1 METDRRPGLKDRAA
15 KGALWAS
22 VESWSTQLVQF
33 LVVLVLARLVGP
45 EDYGLM
51 AIAMVVV
58 QLSQL
63 LIASAGWSEALIQR
77 RRLDPALC
85 DTVFWMLVASG
96 AALGVLACLAAL
108 AVGVFMAEPRL
119 AQAISALAAIP
130 VLTGLAAVPAALLQ
144 RELRFFPLTLR
155 SNLAI
160 LLSGTVGIAM
170 AAVGFGIWS
179 LVAYEIL
186 LRAIDV
192 AALWTAHRWRP
203 GLNFSRQHLWE
214 IREYVSNMFGWRL
227 TVVVEEAS
235 IRILIGYMLGPT
247 AAGHYF
253 LARKIVDVLR
263 QVAVDPF
270 CRVVLPAIAEV
281 QSRPGRVDE
290 VFRTAAQIAGAA
302 AIPCHLG
309 LIVIAPEL
317 LPAAFGAAWVEAVP
331 VVQILA
337 AAGLVA
343 PISWLCTA
351 LLQGLGQ
358 SRPQFLLGLA
368 GAAVLLALLPLGL
381 SGGIAAVAAAVTVR
395 EYLRFPLLL
404 FVIRRVTG
412 IDAARTLHG
421 ALPVMTASLIMAAT
435 MLAATWTIDDHVP
448 MLVAILGAILAGVA
462 VYGAALFLL
471 DRPFLLEVAST
482 AATAV
487 HRVPP
492 RGVDHPRAEQST
504 SARARGNGGR

>member
-22 VESWSTQLVQF
+22 VEAWSTQLVQF

-51 AIAMVVV
+51 AIAMVVA
-58 QLSQL
+58 QLSQF
-63 LIASAGWSEALIQR
+63 LIANAGWSEALIQQ
-77 RRLDPALC
+77 RRLEPALC
-85 DTVFWMLVASG
+85 DSVFWMLVATG
-96 AALGVLACLAAL
+96 AALGVLACLAAI
-108 AVGVFMAEPRL
+108 AVDVFMAEPLL
-119 AQAISALAAIP
+119 AQAISALASIP
-130 VLTGLAAVPAALLQ
+130 ILAGLAAVPGALLQ
-144 RELRFFPLTLR
+144 RELRFFPLALR

-160 LLSGTVGIAM
+160 AIGGTVGIAM
-170 AAVGFGIWS
+170 AVAGFGIWS

-214 IREYVSNMFGWRL
+214 IRAYVSNMFGWRL
-227 TVVVEEAS
+227 TVVVEEAL
-235 IRILIGYMLGPT
+235 IRILIGYCLGPT

-270 CRVVLPAIAEV
+270 CRVVMPAIAEV
-281 QSRPGRVDE
+281 QSKPGRVDE
-290 VFRTAAQIAGAA
+290 VFRTAAQIAAAA

-317 LPAAFGAAWVEAVP
+317 LPAAFGAAWVETVP

-343 PISWLCTA
+343 PIARLGTA

-358 SRPQFLLGLA
+358 SRPLFLLGLA
-368 GAAVLLALLPLGL
+368 GAAVLLALLPAGL
-381 SGGIAAVAAAVTVR
+381 SGGIATVAAAVTVR

-404 FVIRRVTG
+404 LVIRRATG
-412 IDAARTLHG
+412 IDVARTLRR
-421 ALPVMTASLIMAAT
+421 AAPVIAASLIMAAT
-435 MLAATWTIDDHVP
+435 VLAAGWTIEDHVP
-448 MLVAILGAILAGVA
+448 RLVAIFGTMLAGVA
-462 VYGAALFLL
+462 AYGAALFLL
-471 DRPFLLEVAST
+471 DRAFVLEVANT
-482 AATAV
+482 TATAM

-492 RGVDHPRAEQST
+492 TGFDHPRTEQST
-504 SARARGNGGR
+504 SARARGNRRH